1 MRFFAGAR
9 REFLWIESS
18 DLGGVGF
25 GPAGSGSFL
34 NGDREFGMRF
44 AIGGKEAAG
53 ISESGLALAVRI
65 DSGSNLGILDGQIA
79 GAPDRAGSI
88 FGGEGDG
95 LFDEAVHAAIALLS
109 GQGQEARVLRLAVRE
124 GERSFDRSAERVF
137 VNAIGGGARGAAIG
151 DGANGNR
158 QAMGGDGLGNGGVG
172 ERHQDR
178 RNVSN

>member
-53 ISESGLALAVRI
+53 ISESGLAVAVRI
-65 DSGSNLGILDGQIA
+65 DSGSNLAILDGQIA
-79 GAPDRAGSI
+79 GGADRPGSI
-88 FGGEGDG
+88 FGGQGGG
-95 LFDEAVHAAIALLS
+95 LFYESVHAGRALPS
-109 GQGQEARVLRLAVRE
+109 GQGQ
-124 GERSFDRSAERVF
+124 
-137 VNAIGGGARGAAIG
+137 
-151 DGANGNR
+151 
-158 QAMGGDGLGNGGVG
+158 
-172 ERHQDR
+172 
-178 RNVSN
+178 